1 MMKRTFALFFLVLLL
16 AACASPLRVYY
27 FPDARHYPPTRPAA
41 VDLLRWEPQRPHE
54 AFAEIRYDP
63 PRSFSRNEVEWRL
76 REKGAAIGAD
86 ALVISVDTV
95 NRERVW
101 IGPYQHYRNPHVGRA
116 VAVVRDRVI
125 EAVAIRYH

>member
-1 MMKRTFALFFLVLLL
+1 MKRTFALFFLVLLL
-16 AACASPLRVYY
+16 AACAPPLRVYY
-27 FPDARHYPPTRPAA
+27 FPGARLYPPTSPAS

-63 PRSFSRNEVEWRL
+63 PPGYSRNEVEWRL

-95 NRERVW
+95 YRDRVW
-101 IGPYQHYRNPHVGRA
+101 VGPYRYYRNPNVGRA
-116 VAVVRDRVI
+116 VAMVRDRVI
-125 EAVAIRYH
+125 DAIAIRYR